1 MVTRLS
7 KREKQAQNPRMA
19 ALEALSEVLDSNRN
33 LSESKALSNI
43 SDGRNAAFARH
54 LAYGVLR
61 WKSALEWLA
70 AELLSKPVK
79 KRERAVQRLLLLGLQ
94 QLWHDQ
100 TASHAAINETA
111 ECARSLGKP
120 WAVGLINAVLRRF
133 QRERASL
140 LERLDQ
146 SEQRYAHPGWML
158 AQLKADWPQQWQNI
172 VEANNRQAPLWLRI
186 NRQRAERGN
195 VCNDLSAAGFEV
207 SDHPF
212 ARDAIAI
219 KPAVPVSKIP
229 GFDKGWLSVQDPAAQ
244 LARDLLDPRDG
255 ERILDA
261 CAAPGGKAGH
271 LLETCPGIRLTVLDK
286 HADRIEQIH
295 QNLARLGVKAEVK
308 TADATDT
315 GGWWDGER
323 FNKILLD
330 APCSATGVIRRHPEI
345 KWLRNNDQVDAVV
358 QTQAGLLTALW
369 PLLQPGGI
377 LVYATC
383 SVLKRENS
391 EQIQQFLQQH
401 SDASEVAPAVEWGT
415 LEASGRQILPGD
427 AQMDG
432 FFYAV
437 LRKSA

>member
-1 MVTRLS
+1 MPLS
-7 KREKQAQNPRMA
+7 KQEKQGQNPRMA
-19 ALEALSEVLDSNRN
+19 ALKALSEVLDSNGN

-43 SDGRNAAFARH
+43 KDSRNAAFARH

-146 SEQRYAHPGWML
+146 SEHRFAHPGWML
-158 AQLKADWPQQWQNI
+158 AQLKTDWPQQWQSI
-172 VEANNRQAPLWLRI
+172 VEANNHQAPLWLRI
-186 NRQRAERGN
+186 NRQRAEWSSLR
-195 VCNDLSAAGFEV
+195 NDLSAAGFELEE
-207 SDHPF
+207 HPF

-219 KPAVPVSKIP
+219 SPAVAVNKIP
-229 GFDKGWLSVQDPAAQ
+229 GFEKGWLSVQDPAAQ
-244 LARDLLDPRDG
+244 LARDLIDPHEG
-255 ERILDA
+255 ELILDA
-261 CAAPGGKAGH
+261 CAAPGGKTAH
-271 LLETCPGIRLTVLDK
+271 LLESCPGIQLTVLDK
-286 HADRIEQIH
+286 RADRTGQIH
-295 QNLARLGVKAEVK
+295 QNLARLGLTADVK
-308 TADATDT
+308 TADATDIEA
-315 GGWWDGER
+315 WWNGQR

-358 QTQAGLLTALW
+358 QTQARLLNTLW

-383 SVLKRENS
+383 SVLRRENS
-391 EQIQQFLQQH
+391 EQVRQFLEQH
-401 SDASEVAPAVEWGT
+401 DDAIEVSPAVEWGT
-415 LEASGRQILPGD
+415 LESGGRQIMPGD

>member
-1 MVTRLS
+1 
-7 KREKQAQNPRMA
+7 MA

-43 SDGRNAAFARH
+43 RDSRNAAFGRH

-61 WKSALEWLA
+61 WKSALDWLA
-70 AELLSKPVK
+70 AELLSKPIK

-111 ECARSLGKP
+111 ECARTLGKP

-146 SEQRYAHPGWML
+146 TEHRYAHPGWML
-158 AQLKADWPQQWQNI
+158 AQLKVDWPQHWQSI
-172 VEANNRQAPLWLRI
+172 VEANNKQAPLWLRI
-186 NRQRAERGN
+186 NPQRAERESLGK
-195 VCNDLSAAGFEV
+195 DLSAAGFEV

-212 ARDAIAI
+212 ARDAISI
-219 KPAVPVSKIP
+219 KPAAPVIKIP
-229 GFDKGWLSVQDPAAQ
+229 GFEKGWLSVQDPAAQ
-244 LARDLLDPRDG
+244 LARDLLDPQDG

-261 CAAPGGKAGH
+261 CAAPGGKAAH
-271 LLETCPGIRLTVLDK
+271 LLESCPGIQLTVLDK
-286 HADRIEQIH
+286 HSDRIEQIH
-295 QNLARLGVKAEVK
+295 QNLVRLGVKAEVK

-315 GGWWDGER
+315 GSWWNGEM
-323 FNKILLD
+323 FDKILLD

-345 KWLRNNDQVDAVV
+345 KWLRSNDQVDAVV
-358 QTQAGLLTALW
+358 QIQAGLLAALW

-391 EQIQQFLQQH
+391 QQIQQFLEQY
-401 SDASEVAPAVEWGT
+401 SDATEVPPAVEWGMV
-415 LEASGRQILPGD
+415 ESCGRQILPGD